1 MRPLGI
7 GMIEADR
14 SALALGAT
22 LLHDVRMSADQLL
35 IDRMLA

>member
-1 MRPLGI
+1 MRPPGI
-7 GMIEADR
+7 GMIETGR
-14 SALALGAT
+14 SALALGGT